1 MLVKTKTVASHSPQK
16 VGIVKRQLIN
26 KARDLIARAANGGD
40 PAPKY
45 MEVPDSWGQTHRGR
59 RAQGMQVKPVT
70 MTLRHVKI
78 AKQLGDGNISAG
90 VRAALEAADEEN
102 NAEKMP
108 R

>member
-1 MLVKTKTVASHSPQK
+1 MLVKTKTVASHSPQN

-26 KARDLIARAANGGD
+26 KARDLIARSRGGD
-40 PAPKY
+40 PAPEY

-59 RAQGMQVKPVT
+59 HAQRMQVKPVT